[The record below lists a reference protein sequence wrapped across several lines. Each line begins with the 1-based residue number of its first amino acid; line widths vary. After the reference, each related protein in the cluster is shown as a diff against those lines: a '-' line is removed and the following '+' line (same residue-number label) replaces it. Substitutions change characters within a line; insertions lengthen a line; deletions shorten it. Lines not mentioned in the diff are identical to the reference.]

1 MPAVAVKPPFALVL
15 REDEGAENPRVNED
29 CFGRMVCFHNRYNL
43 GDAHDY
49 ETPDDFLRDL
59 VRETVSAKDICDFT
73 IAEKSPDVELKYNQL
88 DGDWVVI
95 ARYYK
100 EWEEVA
106 SFGNPIAGQEEAISD
121 VLLDYMGTAS
131 LLRLAEYENVILPLY
146 LYDHSGLSMST
157 ASYAGRA
164 QHAEWDS
171 GAVGWIYISKADATA
186 ELGET
191 DNGVFSI
198 TTEILEKEVAYYDSY
213 LRGECY
219 GFELYKAGE
228 MTDSCWGFIGDLS
241 GLRPDIES
249 HLPEGCKGIMDNI
262 VYLNSDRELDGV
274 LMENAALNM
283 YMEGDLHMSNQ
294 EQGAGAPGVKLDA
307 RAYPFEEPKGKQ
319 LAFASVT
326 INGCFAVNGI
336 KIMDGGEKGPFVAM
350 PSAKDREGN
359 YKDIC
364 FPTTKELRAELS
376 ATVMDAYNA
385 AVEKGLSDR
394 AANRGAPEPAK
405 PSAIGKLG
413 EAKKESQSRAKA
425 PKPDKAAP
433 KKSDPAL

>member
-15 REDEGAENPRVNED
+15 REDEEAESPRISND
-29 CFGRMVCFHNRYNL
+29 CFGKMVCFHDRYNL
-43 GDAHDY
+43 GDKHDY
-49 ETPDDFLRDL
+49 SAPEDFLRDL

-95 ARYYK
+95 ARYHK
-100 EWEEVA
+100 EWEEAA
-106 SFGNPIAGQEEAISD
+106 SFKNPLTGQEETVSD
-121 VLLDYMGTAS
+121 VLLEYMGTAS

-171 GAVGWIYISKADATA
+171 GAVGWIYVTKADATA
-186 ELGET
+186 ALGET
-191 DNGVFSI
+191 DIGVFSI
-198 TTEILEKEVAYYDSY
+198 TTEMLETEVAEYDSY

-219 GFELYKAGE
+219 GFELYEAGE
-228 MTDSCWGFIGDLS
+228 MSNSCWGFIGDLS
-241 GLRPDIES
+241 ELRPDIES

-274 LMENAALNM
+274 LMESAATPI
-283 YMEGDLHMSNQ
+283 YMEGDSFMSNQ
-294 EQGAGAPGVKLDA
+294 EQSTGAVKLDA

-350 PSAKDREGN
+350 PSTKDKEGN

-385 AVEKGLSDR
+385 AVEKGLADR
-394 AANRGAPEPAK
+394 AADRGAPEQEK
-405 PSAIGKLG
+405 PSAVDKLN
-413 EAKKESQSRAKA
+413 EAKKEAKAQAKA
-425 PKPDKAAP
+425 PKPEKSAP
-433 KKSDPAL
+433 KKSDPSI